1 MPSLWLLNVIHI
13 LRRRHF
19 QPTSGETSEKNLTQ
33 KKFYRTKRFA
43 VKFKGESIELF
54 LTYQVYFRRYRHFRP
69 TWLKKAKIHAT
80 VNLWNL
86 HSSLSSSF
94 PRDVIESACKNSSNS
109 ILPSPLSSNTLN
121 TNLKNISMDGKWVFY
136 SLGKCGR
143 ITRWEKLIVDFWKFA
158 TSESSCR
165 TIFHETLMPMLY
177 FNRCNLMKFLCD
189 RGRYMWQCEN
199 VTYSTSRVLTAKFNL
214 QSHSP

>member
-1 MPSLWLLNVIHI
+1 MKLDRKNCFYLGLYRKHMVPDRQGSAVYEISNHWISPSITPVT
-13 LRRRHF
+13 F
-19 QPTSGETSEKNLTQ
+19 E
-33 KKFYRTKRFA
+33 
-43 VKFKGESIELF
+43 
-54 LTYQVYFRRYRHFRP
+54 
-69 TWLKKAKIHAT
+69 
-80 VNLWNL
+80 NL

-121 TNLKNISMDGKWVFY
+121 TNLKDISMDGKWVFY